1 MVNYPHKKKA
11 TLTSEKTI
19 SFGKR
24 GMSFEDDLAKSNE
37 HYLAANKAVIHKKPT
52 PVQIVKVHYPKRAA
66 AVITE
71 AYFRTPS
78 L

>member
-37 HYLAANKAVIHKKPT
+37 HYLATNKAVIPKNQH
-52 PVQIVKVHYPKRAA
+52 PVQIVKVHYLNVQCCHHRGLLPHP
-66 AVITE
+66 IND
-71 AYFRTPS
+71 
-78 L
+78 